1 MMVCIYMVVSTYKG
15 MHDNSGTDG
24 IFMFTCSLLVSTL
37 LLSFYIA
44 ANYQGL
50 AVGQSASA
58 MLQSVLNS
66 KAESNSTRKFIG

>member
-1 MMVCIYMVVSTYKG
+1 MVVSTYKG

-24 IFMFTCSLLVSTL
+24 IFCLFYFMFSCSLLVSTL